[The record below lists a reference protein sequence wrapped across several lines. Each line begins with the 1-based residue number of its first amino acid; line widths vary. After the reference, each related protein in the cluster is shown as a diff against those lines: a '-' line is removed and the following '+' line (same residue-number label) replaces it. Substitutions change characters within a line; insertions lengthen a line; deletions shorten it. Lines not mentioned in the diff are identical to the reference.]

1 VNRKTRLFAIA
12 VGIFAVL
19 FLLRFAYEMALDD
32 GSGGGYYPPPRFEE
46 FQSADAPAPSASRKN
61 YASAKI
67 VIEQAQAAQTVEQ
80 KYERVSTI
88 DAETDEWDADLSE
101 LRAAIAATEALVQR
115 ENASGLPGSR
125 YLSLSLGVVPGAFD
139 GAVEKFKAVGD
150 LVSIN
155 TVKTDRTADFRALEA
170 KRLSLEKT
178 RDGLAAL
185 RSAGAALSDRIAL
198 ESRILEIEGQIQE
211 LGVSLGDFSELN
223 SFCTVDITL
232 REIEKDDPVA
242 RAAAALFSALSWTV
256 PVYLGLGFALLF
268 VAAGLHFGLKVYDR
282 FKG

>member
-1 VNRKTRLFAIA
+1 MNSSPSTRSRPT
-12 VGIFAVL
+12 GPPT
-19 FLLRFAYEMALDD
+19 
-32 GSGGGYYPPPRFEE
+32 SGPWRP
-46 FQSADAPAPSASRKN
+46 
-61 YASAKI
+61 
-67 VIEQAQAAQTVEQ
+67 
-80 KYERVSTI
+80 
-88 DAETDEWDADLSE
+88 
-101 LRAAIAATEALVQR
+101 
-115 ENASGLPGSR
+115 
-125 YLSLSLGVVPGAFD
+125 
-139 GAVEKFKAVGD
+139 
-150 LVSIN
+150 SIN

-232 REIEKDDPVA
+232 REIEKADPFA
-242 RAAAALFSALSWTV
+242 RVAAALFSALSWTV
-256 PVYLGLGFALLF
+256 PVYLGLGFAFLF